1 MSIVVLKRK
10 SSTKYG
16 KISSS
21 PNHKIFSI
29 NNPRRIGRHPGK
41 GQTQTPMKG
50 TAYRGHGTCCGT
62 YPINVLASNY
72 VNYDPYERDLN
83 ASDKVTTGIS
93 VKNNFSSISTR
104 NKWIK
109 STYPNYIVKNMQPK
123 DYETY
128 IAQKAAQNAS
138 KSLGEESITQD
149 NCELDNVKC
158 NKKSSDIVK
167 RVDTMSQSE
176 YMKTKLLAK
185 NCLPTPNSKAPCP
198 QPLSG
203 PCMSCNGRNDGCS
216 DPADNDNNNTETEK
230 GSCT

>member
-1 MSIVVLKRK
+1 MSLVVLKRK

-21 PNHKIFSI
+21 SKQKIFSL

-50 TAYRGHGTCCGT
+50 NAYRGHGTCCGT
-62 YPINVLASNY
+62 FPVNVLSSNY
-72 VNYDPYERDLN
+72 VNYDPFERDLD

-93 VKNNFSSISTR
+93 VKSNFSSISTR
-104 NKWIK
+104 HKWIK
-109 STYPNYIVKNMQPK
+109 STYPNYVVKNMQPK

-138 KSLGEESITQD
+138 SSLGEEASTRGS
-149 NCELDNVKC
+149 CVC
-158 NKKSSDIVK
+158 NNNKTSDISK
-167 RVDTMSQSE
+167 RVDVLDQSE
-176 YMKTKLLAK
+176 YIKTKLYVK

-198 QPLSG
+198 QPISG
-203 PCMSCNGRNDGCS
+203 PCNTGNGMNNPCG
-216 DPADNDNNNTETEK
+216 NINNNNNNNTDESEK
-230 GSCT
+230 GNCG